1 MRRIALVGTAN
12 SGADAPFADPS
23 YEIWG
28 VSARAP
34 YVTRATRWFELHRLE
49 GEPRAWADNWRT
61 DVKVFAHDCELVMF
75 YPEFDLGPKVTA
87 YPIARI
93 TERFG
98 TYFMTSTFAW
108 MIALAIDELCPQGEE
123 WGIGEIA
130 LFGIDM
136 EYGTEYRDQ
145 RVGLRHFIDLARVMG
160 ITITRLANGGLS
172 YEPVPYPFWQDDP
185 LISKLKQRTDLNE
198 KKLANMDV
206 GIKNTRIMIIQNNAA
221 SAEIDLSQKEGYS
234 VEDRRA
240 ELDKEL
246 EELSETSKATSKDI
260 MEREGALR
268 EQFWL
273 KDYLSP

>member
-12 SGADAPFADPS
+12 SGADAPFEDIS

-28 VSARAP
+28 VGCRAP

-49 GEPRAWADNWRT
+49 GEPRKWTDEWREH
-61 DVKVFAHDCELVMF
+61 VKVFSHDCELLML

-87 YPIARI
+87 YPAARI

-98 TYFMTSTFAW
+98 TYFMTSSFSW
-108 MIALAIDELCPQGEE
+108 MIALAIDEMCPQGGE
-123 WGIGEIA
+123 WGFGEIA

-136 EYGTEYRDQ
+136 EHGTEYREQ
-145 RVGLRHFIDLARVMG
+145 RTGLRHFIDLARVMG

-172 YEPVPYPFWQDDP
+172 YEPVPYPLWQDDP
-185 LISKLKQRTDLNE
+185 LISKLKQRTDLNSQ
-198 KKLANMDV
+198 KLANMDV
-206 GIKNTRIMIIQNNAA
+206 GIKNIQAMMIQNNAA

-246 EELSETSKATSKDI
+246 EELSRTSSATSKDI
-260 MEREGALR
+260 LKREGALE

-273 KDYLSP
+273 KDYLAP